1 MEVMPGASDGPS
13 KLYCAGEN
21 ALDAI
26 PQDEMDLFAAKV
38 GQRNALTPVHSICL
52 SALIACLT

>member
-1 MEVMPGASDGPS
+1 MELMPGASDGPS

-21 ALDAI
+21 ALDEL

-38 GQRNALTPVHSICL
+38 GQ
-52 SALIACLT
+52 

>member
-13 KLYCAGEN
+13 KIYCAGEN
-21 ALDAI
+21 ALDEF

-38 GQRNALTPVHSICL
+38 GQ
-52 SALIACLT
+52 